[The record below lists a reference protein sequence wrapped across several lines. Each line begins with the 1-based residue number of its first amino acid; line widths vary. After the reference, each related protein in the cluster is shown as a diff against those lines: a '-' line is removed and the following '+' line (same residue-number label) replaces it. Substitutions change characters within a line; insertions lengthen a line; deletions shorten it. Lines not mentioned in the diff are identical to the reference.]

1 VLHIRFAYEVEA
13 GLFEEFHI
21 LADLEEV
28 GEPHSLVVGV
38 LHILVDLVVR
48 EHHILMEA
56 LVDQVVGVLHIRFA
70 YGVEVGLFE
79 EFHILVGLVEVV
91 LVGLADLEVLH
102 TLVE

>member
-1 VLHIRFAYEVEA
+1 
-13 GLFEEFHI
+13 
-21 LADLEEV
+21 
-28 GEPHSLVVGV
+28 
-38 LHILVDLVVR
+38 
-48 EHHILMEA
+48 MEA